1 MNIGEKIK
9 SLRTSKLMTQKE
21 LAGTE
26 ITRNMLSCIENG
38 SATPSLTTL
47 KYLADRLGVSA
58 GYLISDGDNDEIYY
72 KKYADYGN
80 ITEAFKKK
88 EWAICRDLCAKCLS
102 SDSSDYELTY
112 MLAKSSTE
120 LGIAYF
126 CDGYLKKAVSLFE
139 CVSEY
144 LPKMLFGADEITSE
158 ILPYRGLML
167 RISPTLEFD
176 IDVSLGQNLIRLND
190 IYTFEKALRDG
201 FSVPNDYAWKN
212 ADFEYAIS
220 AGKLSDGGNFEA
232 AVALYSHICENDTLP
247 KPVMYLIFEDYER
260 CCKETEDYR
269 TAYELS
275 QVKINLLEK
284 MLAEI

>member
-9 SLRTSKLMTQKE
+9 NLRTSKLMTQKE

-26 ITRNMLSCIENG
+26 ITRNMLSSIENG
-38 SATPSLTTL
+38 SATPSLATL

-58 GYLISDGDNDEIYY
+58 GYLISDGENDEIYY

-88 EWAICRDLCAKCLS
+88 EWAICRDLCAECLS
-102 SDSSDYELTY
+102 DSADYELTY
-112 MLAKSSTE
+112 LLAKSSAE
-120 LGIAYF
+120 LGIACF
-126 CDGYLKKAVSLFE
+126 CDGNLKKTVSLFE
-139 CVSEY
+139 CVSEC
-144 LPKMLFGADEITSE
+144 LPKMIFGAEDVVSE
-158 ILPYRGLML
+158 ILPYRGVML

-176 IDVSLGQNLIRLND
+176 IDVLLGKNLIRIND
-190 IYTFEKALRDG
+190 IYAYEKALRDG
-201 FSVPNDYAWKN
+201 YSVPSGFKWENE
-212 ADFEYAIS
+212 DFEYALS
-220 AGKLSDGGNFEA
+220 AKKLSDSGNFEA

-247 KPVMYLIFEDYER
+247 KPVMYLIFEDFER
-260 CCKETEDYR
+260 CCKETEDYK

-284 MLAEI
+284 MLAEN

>member
-9 SLRTSKLMTQKE
+9 NLRTSKLMTQKE

-26 ITRNMLSCIENG
+26 ITRNMLSSIENG
-38 SATPSLTTL
+38 SATPSLATL

-58 GYLISDGDNDEIYY
+58 GYLISDGENDEIYY

-88 EWAICRDLCAKCLS
+88 EWAICRDLCAECLS
-102 SDSSDYELTY
+102 DSADYELTY
-112 MLAKSSTE
+112 LLAKSSAE
-120 LGIAYF
+120 LGIACF
-126 CDGYLKKAVSLFE
+126 RDGNLKKTVSLFE
-139 CVSEY
+139 CVSEC
-144 LPKMLFGADEITSE
+144 LPKMIFGAEDVVSE
-158 ILPYRGLML
+158 ILPYRGVML

-176 IDVSLGQNLIRLND
+176 IDVSLGQNLVRIND
-190 IYTFEKALRDG
+190 IYAYEKALRDG
-201 FSVPNDYAWKN
+201 YSVPSGFKWENE
-212 ADFEYAIS
+212 DFEYALS
-220 AGKLSDGGNFEA
+220 AKKLSDSGNFEA

-247 KPVMYLIFEDYER
+247 KPVMYLIFEDFER
-260 CCKETEDYR
+260 CCKETEDYK

-284 MLAEI
+284 MLAEN

>member
-9 SLRTSKLMTQKE
+9 NLRTSKLMTQKE

-26 ITRNMLSCIENG
+26 ITRNMLSSIENG
-38 SATPSLTTL
+38 SATPSLATL

-58 GYLISDGDNDEIYY
+58 GYLISDGENDEIYY

-88 EWAICRDLCAKCLS
+88 EWAICRDLCDECLS
-102 SDSSDYELTY
+102 DSADYELTY
-112 MLAKSSTE
+112 LLAKSSAE
-120 LGIAYF
+120 LGITCF
-126 CDGYLKKAVSLFE
+126 RDGNLKKTVSLFE
-139 CVSEY
+139 CVSEC
-144 LPKMLFGADEITSE
+144 LPKMIFGAEDVVSE
-158 ILPYRGLML
+158 ILPYRGVML

-176 IDVSLGQNLIRLND
+176 IDASLGQDLVRIND
-190 IYTFEKALRDG
+190 IYAYEKALRDG
-201 FSVPNDYAWKN
+201 YSVPSGFKWENE
-212 ADFEYAIS
+212 DFEYALS
-220 AGKLSDGGNFEA
+220 AKKLSDSGNFEA

-247 KPVMYLIFEDYER
+247 KPVMYLIFEDFER
-260 CCKETEDYR
+260 CCKETEDYK

-284 MLAEI
+284 MLAEN